1 MAKRR
6 TRSGSLD
13 WALIAV
19 IASLLIYGLLAL
31 YSATLSPYIS
41 DAFFMLQLRWLV
53 VGLVAGLVAYLIPYP
68 VWQKL
73 AIVLMVVSLIALLVT
88 VVFSKPS
95 VDISGA
101 PRELS
106 EDPRHLGSLLGF
118 GNSVQPG
125 VLARLVAVIYI
136 AAWLSSKGE
145 QLNRVTYGLLP
156 FGVIVG
162 LVGGLVVLQPDL
174 STALLIVVTG
184 VAMFF
189 FAGGD
194 PIQIFASIVISGLT
208 FGVLAWNLDY
218 ARARLEAYLAS
229 LSDPSM
235 MPYHVHRSVQAISEG
250 GIFGVGLGAG
260 RMKFGYLPVP
270 HTDSIFA
277 VIAEEAGLLGC
288 LLVIGLFILL
298 AHRGYRITLGTP
310 DPFGSLLAFGVTTM
324 IVAEALL
331 NIAVMVGIF
340 PPTGTALPFF
350 SYGGTEML
358 ITLGGMGLVLSVSR
372 GRPKGDWDAT
382 LDRWWRD
389 GWARLS
395 GARRR
400 SGLARHRF

>member
-277 VIAEEAGLLGC
+277 MIAEEAGLLGC